1 MGVFKKEEPTSFL
14 GIDLSHDAI
23 KVVEL
28 KSFQGKPQ
36 LATYGYSELKDSILK
51 GSLIDNT
58 NVTAT
63 LLNEVCERAG
73 CVSRKAVAALPT
85 AKTFSYVVRVQSI
98 KREDLFNETKVKSLL
113 SKEVT
118 KILPQE
124 QSDMQFDYTILHKE
138 QYLKMKNDEVARDV
152 KFLITAATNALVKQY
167 SDIFARAGIELVS
180 LDIEAFALVR
190 ALMGNDQSLMMMVDF
205 GENTTNLSIID
216 AGVPVFNRSIEV
228 GGALITKQLSDALG
242 ISIEE
247 AEQYKVDLPIL
258 MQQQS
263 LTEMP
268 RPIVQAVSP
277 IVKEMKYLIESYYEQ
292 VSKEKSVDRVIL
304 TGGSA
309 LLAGFNEFVEKEL
322 DIRTFI
328 GDPWAR
334 IIYPQELKD
343 LLAEIGPRMSIAI
356 GLAMTNIK

>member
-1 MGVFKKEEPTSFL
+1 VSEQDAFL
-14 GIDLSHDAI
+14 
-23 KVVEL
+23 E
-28 KSFQGKPQ
+28 
-36 LATYGYSELKDSILK
+36 
-51 GSLIDNT
+51 
-58 NVTAT
+58 
-63 LLNEVCERAG
+63 
-73 CVSRKAVAALPT
+73 
-85 AKTFSYVVRVQSI
+85 